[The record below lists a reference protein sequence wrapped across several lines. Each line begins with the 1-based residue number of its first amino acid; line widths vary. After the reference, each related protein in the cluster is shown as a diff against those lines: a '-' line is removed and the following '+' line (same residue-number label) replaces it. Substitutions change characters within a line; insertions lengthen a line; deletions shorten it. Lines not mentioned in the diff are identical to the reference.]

1 MIWVNQFSATEELDL
16 FQQKPR
22 GDLRA
27 TESEPVMCSKGDL
40 GLDGSHRRLSRSD
53 LALTGVATAKES
65 TNNFGF

>member
-1 MIWVNQFSATEELDL
+1 M
-16 FQQKPR
+16 
-22 GDLRA
+22 RA